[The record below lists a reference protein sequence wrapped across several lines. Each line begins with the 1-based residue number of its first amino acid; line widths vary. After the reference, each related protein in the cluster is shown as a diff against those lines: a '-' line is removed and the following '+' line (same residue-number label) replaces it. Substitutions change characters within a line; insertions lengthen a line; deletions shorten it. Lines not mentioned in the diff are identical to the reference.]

1 MLTLTVAFTV
11 LVPLR
16 ESDEGIMVH
25 VERLGAPVQV
35 SATVPLKPGVPV
47 NARL

>member
-1 MLTLTVAFTV
+1 VLTVTVVFKV

-16 ESDEGIMVH
+16 ESDEGVIVH

-35 SATVPLKPGVPV
+35 SATVPAKPGVPL